1 MRTIFRRGA
10 GVFALLS
17 GAALAV
23 PATAQ
28 WTAEQDRTDM
38 MRQLGITA
46 LIPGPSG
53 DEKAPNHANVDEAKA
68 NPYPVLPDPLT
79 LKNGGKV
86 ADARIWFDKRRSEI
100 LEDYTREVYGR
111 VPANLPP
118 VQWKVIAADHEMV
131 DFFNPI
137 IARRVVGHVEDP
149 ADPSRS
155 IDIRMMEVL
164 PANAKGPVPVL
175 IMFGFGAS
183 AWPEPSQPTPPEYDR
198 INAAMKAMLI
208 KQDPSLAAVF
218 DAHQAFAF
226 ATPPGFHLPQH
237 DANGDLSPA
246 EQLIAAGWGYV
257 ALDPTS
263 AQPDNGEGLRSG
275 IIGIGNHGAPRKPE
289 DWGAL
294 RAWAWTASQV
304 REWLSTDKAVDA
316 GKIGIEGVSRYGKA
330 ALVTMAFDPKF
341 AVGLIGSSGKGGGTL
356 LRRNFGENVANL
368 GTGESSWFAGNFLK
382 YNTKGVSKPNMD
394 ANDLAVD
401 SNELF
406 ALAAP
411 RPLFISHGV
420 PEAGDAHWID
430 QNGAWK
436 AAYDAGRVYKLLGK
450 TGVGVAGP
458 AEMPP
463 PTTMI
468 DGALAWRQHTGG
480 HTDVP
485 NFRYFIPWAN
495 KELGVGKP

>member
-1 MRTIFRRGA
+1 MRTMFRRGISA
-10 GVFALLS
+10 LALLS
-17 GAALAV
+17 GATLAV
-23 PATAQ
+23 PASAQ
-28 WTAEQDRTDM
+28 WSADQDRADM

-46 LIPGPSG
+46 LVPGPSG
-53 DEKAPNHANVDEAKA
+53 DESAPNHANIDETRA

-79 LKNGGKV
+79 LRNGRNV
-86 ADARIWFDKRRSEI
+86 ADAKTWFDTRRPEI
-100 LEDYTREVYGR
+100 VEEYTREVYGR

-118 VQWKVIAADHEMV
+118 VQWHVTATDRETV
-131 DFFNPI
+131 DFFNPV
-137 IARRVVGHVEDP
+137 IARRVIGHVEDP

-155 IDIRMMEVL
+155 IDMRLMVVL

-175 IMFGFGAS
+175 IMFGFGAQS
-183 AWPEPSQPTPPEYDR
+183 WPEPSQPTPAEYDR
-198 INAAMKAMLI
+198 INAAMKALLA

-218 DAHQAFAF
+218 DRHQAFAF

-294 RAWAWTASQV
+294 RAWAWAATQV
-304 REWLSTDKAVDA
+304 RLWLSTDPAVDA

-330 ALVTMAFDPKF
+330 ALVTMAYDPKF
-341 AVGLIGSSGKGGGTL
+341 AVGLIGSSGKGGATL
-356 LRRNFGENVANL
+356 LRRNFGEGVTSL
-368 GTGESSWFAGNFLK
+368 TTGGYYWFAGNFLK
-382 YNTKGVSKPNMD
+382 YNTKSVSRPGLD
-394 ANDLAVD
+394 ANGLPVD
-401 SNELF
+401 SNELI
-406 ALAAP
+406 ALSAP

-420 PEAGDAHWID
+420 PEQGDAHWID

-436 AAYDAGRVYKLLGK
+436 AAHDAGRVYALLGK
-450 TGVGVAGP
+450 TGVGVGGP
-458 AEMPP
+458 ADMPP

-495 KELGVGKP
+495 KELGVGK

>member
-1 MRTIFRRGA
+1 
-10 GVFALLS
+10 
-17 GAALAV
+17 
-23 PATAQ
+23 
-28 WTAEQDRTDM
+28 M

-46 LIPGPSG
+46 LVPGPSG

-79 LKNGGKV
+79 LRNGHKV
-86 ADARIWFDKRRSEI
+86 TDAKTWFDKRRPEI
-100 LEDYTREVYGR
+100 LEDYAREVYGR
-111 VPANLPP
+111 VPADLPP
-118 VQWKVIAADHEMV
+118 VQWKVVATDHELV
-131 DFFNPI
+131 GFTTPV
-137 IARRVVGHVEDP
+137 IARRLIGHVENAADP
-149 ADPSRS
+149 AKSV
-155 IDIRMMEVL
+155 DIRAMEVL

-183 AWPEPSQPTPPEYDR
+183 AWPEPSQPTPADYDR

-208 KQDPSLAAVF
+208 RQDPGLAAVF

-226 ATPPGFHLPQH
+226 AAPPGFHFPQR
-237 DANGDLSPA
+237 DANGDLPPA
-246 EQLIAAGWGYV
+246 DQLLAAGWGYV

-263 AQPDNGEGLRSG
+263 AQADNGEGLRSG
-275 IIGIGNHGAPRKPE
+275 IIGLGNHGSPRKPE

-294 RAWAWTASQV
+294 RAWAWAAGRV
-304 REWLSTDKAVDA
+304 LDYLSTDSAVDA
-316 GKIGIEGVSRYGKA
+316 HKVGIEGVSRYGKA
-330 ALVTMAFDPKF
+330 AIVTMAFDPRF

-368 GTGESSWFAGNFLK
+368 GTGESYWFAGNFLK
-382 YNTKGVSKPNMD
+382 YNTKSVSKPNLD

-450 TGVGVAGP
+450 AGVGVGGP

-468 DGALAWRQHTGG
+468 DGDLAWRQHTGG

-495 KELGVGKP
+495 KELGIGK